1 MSNTN
6 EIAQKSYEGLLVT
19 NKPDSLI
26 EIIAEIPT
34 EVALIYRHKAL
45 EKIRREIELPG
56 FRKGHVPADM
66 VEKHVGDQLLMEEA
80 AELAISRAY
89 ADIVVDNKLDVI
101 GRPAVTV
108 TKLAVGNPIGFKI
121 ISTVYPAVTLPEYRT
136 LATKEIEK
144 HDNPEKVTVEES
156 DLESELTRL
165 QGMYADMLSQSASDE
180 IDEKN
185 DKKVEVPEIND
196 DFARM
201 LGDFADLHDLK
212 EKMRAKLLVEKK
224 TKAYEMRRLAMIER
238 ILEKTVVEIPELFI
252 EGELDQM
259 VDGFRERVARAGL
272 AVEAYLKQTEKTIED
287 LRKEWH
293 SDAEKR
299 AKLQIVL
306 SEIAKKEDIHP
317 DEDKLSREVA
327 HILEHYPDAE
337 EPAVRAYTNSQMT
350 NELVFASLEGREPVF
365 EEHNHE
371 GHNHA

>member
-1 MSNTN
+1 MLVGMSNTN
-6 EIAQKSYEGLLVT
+6 ETPQKSYEGLTVTSKPGSLV
-19 NKPDSLI
+19 

-34 EVALIYRHKAL
+34 EVALVYRHKAL
-45 EKIRREIELPG
+45 QKISREIELPG
-56 FRKGHVPADM
+56 FRKGHVPPDM
-66 VEKHVGDQLLMEEA
+66 VEKHVGDQALMEEA

-89 ADIVVDNKLDVI
+89 ADIVVDNNIDVI

-121 ISTVYPAVTLPEYRT
+121 VSTVYPAVTLPEYRA
-136 LATKEIEK
+136 LATKEIKK
-144 HDNPEKVTVEES
+144 HDDPEKSTVTDVEI
-156 DLESELTRL
+156 DSELTRL
-165 QGMYADMLSQSASDE
+165 QGMYADMLKRSTEDE

-185 DKKVEVPEIND
+185 DKKVEAPEIND

-201 LGDFADLHDLK
+201 LGDFSDLNDLK
-212 EKMRAKLLVEKK
+212 EKMRTKLLVEKK
-224 TKAYEMRRLAMIER
+224 TKAYEMRRLAMVER
-238 ILEKTVVEIPELFI
+238 ILEKTTVEIPELFI

-272 AVEAYLKQTEKTIED
+272 EMEAYLKQTEKTIED
-287 LRKEWH
+287 LRKEWRI
-293 SDAEKR
+293 DAEKR

-306 SEIAKKEDIHP
+306 SEIAKKDDIHP

-337 EPAVRAYTNSQMT
+337 EPAVRAYTSSQMT

-365 EEHNHE
+365 PEHDHE
-371 GHNHA
+371 H